1 MDHPKKER
9 TLVLIKPDGVQRGLI
24 GEVIK
29 RYEQTGLKLVG
40 LKLTVP
46 TEELVQKHYLVDP
59 DWKKKTGVKAIEA
72 YKNKNL
78 EPPTDDPEKAGQ
90 RVLDA
95 LTKYLSSGPVVGM
108 VWQGMHAVGVV
119 RKITGA
125 TEPMTSDVGTVRGD
139 FTTDSYEVSDR
150 DERAVRNIVHA
161 SGSPEEAKNEIRL
174 WFNEGELFN
183 YRLVHEAILY
193 DVNLDGIL
201 E

>member
-1 MDHPKKER
+1 MNHPKKER
-9 TLVLIKPDGVQRGLI
+9 SLVLIKPDGIQRGLI

-46 TEELVQKHYLVDP
+46 TQDQVESHYLIDP
-59 DWKKKTGVKAIEA
+59 HWKKNVGEKAIEA
-72 YKNKNL
+72 YKEKGL
-78 EPPTDDPEKAGQ
+78 TPPTTDPVAAGA
-90 RVLDA
+90 RVLEA
-95 LTKYLSSGPVVGM
+95 LKKYLTAGPVVCM

-119 RKITGA
+119 RKITGS
-125 TEPMTSDVGTVRGD
+125 TEPMTSDVGTIRGD
-139 FTTDSYEVSDR
+139 FTIDSYETSDR

-161 SGSPEEAKNEIRL
+161 SGNTNEAEKEIPL
-174 WFNEGELFN
+174 WFKDEELYN
-183 YRLVHEAILY
+183 YRVAHEAILY